1 MRVLVTGGTGLVGK
15 TLCDALRGA
24 GHAVTVV
31 SREPGRVPGRSV
43 GWDGIRDAVAD
54 TDAIVN
60 LAGSS
65 VASGRWTDPRKA
77 DIRASRIEATRALV
91 RAVEAAATRPTVLIN
106 ASAVG
111 YYGARRDEP
120 LDETARPGDDFLAR
134 VCRDWEAEAM
144 RAEPLGLRVVR
155 LRIGVV
161 LAPNGGALA
170 SMLLPFRACLGGPIG
185 GGGQWM
191 SWIHRDDVVGLIRE
205 ALGNDAYAGA
215 VNATAPNPVTNRD
228 FARALGRALDR
239 PAVMP
244 TPGFALRLA
253 LGEMATMLLN
263 GQRVLPAVAE
273 RNGYAW
279 RQPELAAALAACL
292 AAA

>member
-15 TLCDALRGA
+15 PLCDALRGA

-31 SREPGRVPGRSV
+31 SREPGRVPERSV
-43 GWDGIRDAVAD
+43 GWDGIREAVAD
-54 TDAIVN
+54 SDAIVN
-60 LAGSS
+60 LAG
-65 VASGRWTDPRKA
+65 ASIAAGRWTPARKA

-91 RAVEAAATRPTVLIN
+91 RAVETAATRPTVLIN

-111 YYGARRDEP
+111 WYGPRGDER
-120 LDETARPGDDFLAR
+120 LDETAWPGDDFLAR
-134 VCRDWEAEAM
+134 VCRDWEAEAE

-170 SMLLPFRACLGGPIG
+170 SMLIPFRACLGGPIG
-185 GGGQWM
+185 GGAQWM
-191 SWIHRDDVVGLIRE
+191 SWVHRDDVVGLIRE

-228 FARALGRALDR
+228 FARALGRALER
-239 PAVMP
+239 PAVVP
-244 TPGFALRLA
+244 VPGFALRLA
-253 LGEMATMLLN
+253 LGEMAAMVLN

>member
-15 TLCDALRGA
+15 ALCDALRAA

-31 SREPGRVPGRSV
+31 SREPGRVPGPSV
-43 GWDGIRDAVAD
+43 GWDGIRSAVAES
-54 TDAIVN
+54 DAIVN
-60 LAGSS
+60 LAGASI
-65 VASGRWTDPRKA
+65 ASGRWTAARKA
-77 DIRASRIEATRALV
+77 EIRASRIEATRALV
-91 RAVEAAATRPTVLIN
+91 RAIEEATTRPTVLIN
-106 ASAVG
+106 ASAIG
-111 YYGARRDEP
+111 WYGPRGDEP
-120 LDETARPGDDFLAR
+120 LDESARPGDDFLAR
-134 VCRDWEAEAM
+134 VCREWEAEAQ
-144 RAEPLGLRVVR
+144 RAEPLGVRVVR

-170 SMLLPFRACLGGPIG
+170 RMLIPFRACLGGPIG

-191 SWIHRDDVVGLIRE
+191 SWVHRDDVVGLIRE

-228 FARALGRALDR
+228 FVRALGRALER

-244 TPGFALRLA
+244 LPGFVLRLA
-253 LGEMATMLLN
+253 LGEMAAMLLQ

>member
-15 TLCDALRGA
+15 KVCDALRAA
-24 GHAVTVV
+24 GHGVTVV
-31 SREPGRVPGRSV
+31 SREPGRVPGPSV
-43 GWDGIRDAVAD
+43 GWDGVRGAVAES
-54 TDAIVN
+54 DAIVN
-60 LAGSS
+60 LAGES
-65 VASGRWTDPRKA
+65 VADGRWTEARKA
-77 DIRASRIEATRALV
+77 EIRGSRIEATRALV
-91 RAVEAAATRPTVLIN
+91 RAVELATTRPKVLIN
-106 ASAVG
+106 ASAIG
-111 YYGARRDEP
+111 YYGAHRDER
-120 LDETARPGDDFLAR
+120 LDETAGPGDDFLAR
-134 VCRDWEAEAM
+134 VCRDWEAEAQK
-144 RAEPLGLRVVR
+144 AEPLGLRVVR
-155 LRIGVV
+155 VRIGVV

-170 SMLLPFRACLGGPIG
+170 SMLIPFRACLGGPIA

-191 SWIHRDDVVGLIRE
+191 SWVHRDDVVGLVVE
-205 ALGNDAYAGA
+205 ALGNEAYTGA

-228 FARALGRALDR
+228 FAQALGRALGR
-239 PAVMP
+239 PAVLP

-253 LGEMATMLLN
+253 LGEMASMLVN

>member
-43 GWDGIRDAVAD
+43 GWDGVQAVMPE

-60 LAGSS
+60 LAGESI
-65 VASGRWTDPRKA
+65 ADGRWTTARKA
-77 DIRASRIEATRALV
+77 AIRESRIEATRALV
-91 RAVEAAATRPTVLIN
+91 RAVEASTPRPTVLIN
-106 ASAVG
+106 ASAIG
-111 YYGARRDEP
+111 WYGPRGDEP

-134 VCRDWEAEAM
+134 VCRDWEVEAL

-155 LRIGVV
+155 LRLGVV

-170 SMLLPFRACLGGPIG
+170 TMLVPFRACLGGPIG

-191 SWIHRDDVVGLIRE
+191 SWIHRDDVVGLALA
-205 ALGNDAYAGA
+205 ALGSDAYTGA

-228 FARALGRALDR
+228 FAHALGRVLGR
-239 PAVMP
+239 PAVLP
-244 TPGFALRLA
+244 LPGFALRVV
-253 LGEMATMLLN
+253 LGEMATMLLT

-292 AAA
+292 AG